1 MQHEYFILSCGRV
14 RNPSNWFYNPAY
26 IVNRI
31 YYISSGTAYYK
42 NNYQLKPGFLYIFR
56 ANPDFR
62 VAQDESDPVD
72 HTYFDFL
79 TYKKLL
85 LQDFIEIDLSNNSML
100 FHLVKAMEEDFV
112 QHQIDRDLSCAYFDL
127 LIHALN
133 QYLLPDITY
142 SETTSAV
149 LKMIHKTPTAELSVD
164 YIAEHCNRNVN
175 HVIRTFKNELGITP
189 HKYISM
195 LKIDQAISYMRQGL
209 NCTEIS
215 ELLGF
220 QSLSAFSYF
229 FKKETGNNPT
239 DLFHLQ
245 D

>member
-1 MQHEYFILSCGRV
+1 M
-14 RNPSNWFYNPAY
+14 
-26 IVNRI
+26 
-31 YYISSGTAYYK
+31 
-42 NNYQLKPGFLYIFR
+42 
-56 ANPDFR
+56 
-62 VAQDESDPVD
+62 
-72 HTYFDFL
+72 
-79 TYKKLL
+79 
-85 LQDFIEIDLSNNSML
+85 
-100 FHLVKAMEEDFV
+100 
-112 QHQIDRDLSCAYFDL
+112 
-127 LIHALN
+127 IHALN